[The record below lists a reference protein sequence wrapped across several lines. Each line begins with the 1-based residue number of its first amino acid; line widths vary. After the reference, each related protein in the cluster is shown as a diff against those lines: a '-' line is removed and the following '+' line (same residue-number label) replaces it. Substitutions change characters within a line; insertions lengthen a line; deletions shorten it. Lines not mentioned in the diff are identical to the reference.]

1 MSGRCRAGAARLRAV
16 AASLPRAGV
25 AVEPGHALHDRGGA
39 LGRDVQVGPRPDQ
52 QPGGHAAGG
61 ERAVLLEGLL
71 DEQVLPAAYH
81 QDRDRDPLQRG
92 AALQRSPERVAE
104 LRVLQPPLGQCWLAA
119 EQVTHAGR
127 DRQPVE
133 HRPQPSFGRSRAHES
148 TQHPGAL
155 LVSDQVAPADVV
167 VQVEDAVAVR
177 GPAEVMR
184 AHVHDDR
191 DQFRR
196 RVHGQRPLH
205 EPEVAGAV
213 GDQPSVEPALLAQPG
228 DSVLPVRD
236 LVAHRLELP
245 AGPESATA
253 ALHQHVV
260 AAFGQDLRV
269 LQAERA
275 AAAVRAAD
283 QHGGRRRHADR
294 QVVVGQQHH
303 AVGHRHLD
311 VALDRDPVP
320 LRRQRPRPGQHL
332 AERRRRRAQRAG
344 QRGGAGV
351 RALHVLLPHQAVL
364 PATTTPAGTGSA

>member
-1 MSGRCRAGAARLRAV
+1 MNRSCQPPTTRTGTVIRSSAAPHCSGAQNGSVSCGCSSHRSDEWSARGRAG
-16 AASLPRAGV
+16 
-25 AVEPGHALHDRGGA
+25 HA
-39 LGRDVQVGPRPDQ
+39 PRPR
-52 QPGGHAAGG
+52 PAAG
-61 ERAVLLEGLL
+61 RA
-71 DEQVLPAAYH
+71 P
-81 QDRDRDPLQRG
+81 G
-92 AALQRSPERVAE
+92 AAVVRPWPAHQ
-104 LRVLQPPLGQCWLAA
+104 AA
-119 EQVTHAGR
+119 
-127 DRQPVE
+127 
-133 HRPQPSFGRSRAHES
+133 
-148 TQHPGAL
+148 QHPGAL

-167 VQVEDAVAVR
+167 VQVEDAVAER
-177 GPAEVMR
+177 GPAEVVR
-184 AHVHDDR
+184 AHVHDGR
-191 DQFRR
+191 DQLRR

-228 DSVLPVRD
+228 DGVLPVGD

-245 AGPESATA
+245 AGPEGAAA

-269 LQAERA
+269 LQGERA

-294 QVVVGQQHH
+294 QVVVGQQHR

-332 AERRRRRAQRAG
+332 AERGRRRAQRAG
-344 QRGGAGV
+344 QRGGVGV

-364 PATTTPAGTGSA
+364 PATTTPAGTGSV